1 MNKKLIFAHRELR
14 DDPIVDARNPFIWID
29 CGSIVVPFDATD
41 AQVEQAKQEAGIP
54 DEALCVCA
62 QLV

>member
-1 MNKKLIFAHRELR
+1 MNKKLTFATRKVNP
-14 DDPIVDARNPFIWID
+14 DPIVDARNPFIWID

-41 AQVEQAKQEAGIP
+41 AQVEQAKQTAGIP
-54 DEALCVCA
+54 DDALCVCA